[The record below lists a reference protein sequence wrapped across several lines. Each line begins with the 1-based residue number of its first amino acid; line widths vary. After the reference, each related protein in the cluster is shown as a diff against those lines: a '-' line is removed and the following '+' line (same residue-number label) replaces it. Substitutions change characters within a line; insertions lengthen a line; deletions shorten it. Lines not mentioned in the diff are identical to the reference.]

1 MGTGPG
7 IFGARKISG
16 AGLSAQRAKMNVV
29 ARNIANASTTK
40 TDDGEGPYR
49 RKQVS
54 FTAKDFLAQLNRKVK
69 EAAVKLKSTS
79 GSHVTKQRLEPTIR
93 GEDPGSIIV
102 REFEDASPGR
112 RIYDPAHPDADA
124 EGYVEMPNVSV
135 ITEMM
140 DMMAASRAYEA
151 NVTAIQSAKRMAG
164 KALEI

>member
-7 IFGARKISG
+7 IFGALKISG
-16 AGLSAQRAKMNVV
+16 AGLSAQRTKMNAV
-29 ARNIANASTTK
+29 ARNIANASTTRI
-40 TDDGEGPYR
+40 DDGEGPYR

-54 FTAKDFLAQLNRKVK
+54 FTAKDFLDQLNRKVK
-69 EAAVKLKSTS
+69 DAAVKLQSTRGAHIS
-79 GSHVTKQRLEPTIR
+79 RHHLEPTIR
-93 GEDPGSIIV
+93 AENPGSIIA
-102 REFEDASPGR
+102 REFEDQSPGR
-112 RIYDPAHPDADA
+112 RIYDPTHPDADA